1 MANLVVTDLRCDALE
16 HRALT
21 TEQLV
26 GLEITVS
33 RERADRQMIP
43 AVVHIREITNS
54 THVHQH
60 TGCGEAQLHERQQRH
75 PTSKDLRL
83 VTVLSER
90 SNHLVDRAGAHV
102 LE

>member
-1 MANLVVTDLRCDALE
+1 
-16 HRALT
+16 
-21 TEQLV
+21 
-26 GLEITVS
+26 
-33 RERADRQMIP
+33 MIP
-43 AVVHIREITNS
+43 AVAHIREITNS

-60 TGCGEAQLHERQQRH
+60 TGCGKAQLHERQQRH

-102 LE
+102 LERCRNHSEPPAAITARTMLRYPVHRQRLPSSPSRTCSSEG